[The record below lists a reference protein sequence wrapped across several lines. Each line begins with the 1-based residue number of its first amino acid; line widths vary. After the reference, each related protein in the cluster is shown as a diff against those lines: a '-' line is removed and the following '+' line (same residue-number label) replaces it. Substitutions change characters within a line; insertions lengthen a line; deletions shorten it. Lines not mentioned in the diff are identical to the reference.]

1 MKAKFSISLLAA
13 AIAMLALSVPIPA
26 FAQMMKNHT
35 H

>member
-26 FAQMMKNHT
+26 FTQMMKNHI